1 MLDQKTIARRVA
13 ELGGE
18 ISSEYEGKHPVLIGV
33 LKGCVVFLSDLMR
46 HITIPVEVEFV
57 SAASYR
63 NGVHPDEEVII
74 GGGVSIDLK
83 GRHVLLVE
91 AIVDTGRTVSL
102 ILDKVGAMEPAS
114 IEIVTLLDKPTS
126 HRTKLT
132 VKYKGFSIGN
142 EFVIGYG
149 MDNAQLFRNLPFI
162 GRVIED

>member
-1 MLDQKTIARRVA
+1 MLDQETIASRVA

-18 ISSEYEGKHPVLIGV
+18 ISSEYEGKQPVLIGV

-46 HITIPVEVEFV
+46 QITIPVEVEFV

-63 NGVHPDEEVII
+63 HGIHRDEEVII

-132 VKYKGFSIGN
+132 VKYKGFSISN

-149 MDNAQLFRNLPFI
+149 MDNAQRFRNLPFI